1 MLQFLPYAMAAYGG
15 YKGYRGAK
23 DSGASGLGRILGGIT
38 GATAGYYGG
47 KTVLGAGSAVGVPGF
62 SAAQS
67 AFTPYSQLANQ
78 YSSLNALPFQQAV
91 PSNQLLQ
98 EQAAGLNNQKQGG
111 SLLDILK
118 SENDKGKMVYSP
130 GKVSAAIAGASYLS
144 GAFDQQP
151 TDIYMPGYNMNYLDM
166 KEKRPGYTYIDPT
179 TGEEKAYE
187 KVYSP
192 EEAGKDDP
200 RMGPYSLVK
209 QGLRTGGLAE
219 IKKFNEGGINYLPS
233 KVSHDEDDA
242 NNYVR
247 ASGYVEDGAGVGDK
261 DEDTML
267 AQLADGEFVTRAD
280 GVLGAG
286 IIAGANPNSM
296 KDMREKGAVYFY
308 EQQKRYKRVF
318 DLLQDRNGDSK
329 QKTN

>member
-78 YSSLNALPFQQAV
+78 YSSLSALPFQQAV

-98 EQAAGLNNQKQGG
+98 ERAAGLNNQQQGG
-111 SLLDILK
+111 TLLDILK
-118 SENDKGKMVYSP
+118 NKEGNYSP

-166 KEKRPGYTYIDPT
+166 KENRPGYTYIDPT

-192 EEAGKDDP
+192 EEAGKGDP

-233 KVSHDEDDA
+233 KVSHDENDA

-318 DLLQDRNGDSK
+318 DLLKDRNGDSK

>member
-1 MLQFLPYAMAAYGG
+1 MLNLIPYALAAYGG
-15 YKGYRGAK
+15 YQGYQQGK
-23 DSGASGLGRILGGIT
+23 QQGASGLGSLLRGALG
-38 GATAGYYGG
+38 AYGG
-47 KTVLGAGSAVGVPGF
+47 YTAGSAGLQTFAPNAYKSFAASQPYALSRLAGTPGSNLIDQSNVP
-62 SAAQS
+62 
-67 AFTPYSQLANQ
+67 PSQRIAN
-78 YSSLNALPFQQAV
+78 LNPLDR
-91 PSNQLLQ
+91 
-98 EQAAGLNNQKQGG
+98 GG
-111 SLLDILK
+111 NKGLLDILRK
-118 SENDKGKMVYSP
+118 GGDPDNDFSAAR
-130 GKVSAAIAGASYLS
+130 VSAAIGSGAYLS

-151 TDIYMPGYNMNYLDM
+151 TDIFMPGYNMSYLDL
-166 KEKRPGYTYIDPT
+166 KEQRPVYSYIDPN
-179 TGEEKAYE
+179 TGEEKEY
-187 KVYSP
+187 KKMYSP
-192 EEAGKDDP
+192 EEAGKGQ
-200 RMGPYSLVK
+200 RRVGAYSLNQTRLK
-209 QGLRTGGLAE
+209 DGGLAE
-219 IKKFNEGGINYLPS
+219 IRKFNEGGVNYLPS

-296 KDMREKGAVYFY
+296 KDMREKGAEYFY